1 MPNKLPYEENE
12 EFSIEIVG
20 ITQKTI
26 TVSTQK
32 GRYEID
38 TPQWE
43 TILKAL
49 GLYRVTISN
58 NKLIYIRDGNTI
70 I

>member
-38 TPQWE
+38 TPQWK